1 MASTRAFSTVPRSI
15 HRYTTVAAQSFAIP
29 PPIAGAF
36 KFSRQHL
43 RPRGLITFA
52 TRRRILDRRRIPP
65 TTTTRLCSTSKTV
78 QDEFLEEHR
87 QVVVSYITDLE
98 GDMPYLQRYVNVSK
112 VLQFSP
118 TSLSESSSTTEFP
131 YDEFIDF
138 TTDNAMLVFGGDLWD
153 KGGFDLYVAR
163 QLLDLKRRY
172 PNRVFF
178 VCGNRDINKLRILQ
192 EMGWE
197 QRDNGK
203 IPDHPGIMWFQGT
216 GRVGDPEGPLPSSDP
231 VERLKWILGNT
242 MGSPDAFELRKNEL
256 EWEREQQEDEDDST
270 TPAVTE
276 FDVVQSYRRSCHPNG
291 EMGQFLANSHLALSI
306 GSLLVLHGALP
317 LTEEFMAPHHNRND
331 SSVWDDLTF
340 CMPWIQSGESA
351 ANDYDVKSI
360 DDWLDALNVFCHDR
374 IQEWS
379 QEIQRLESTGEEPNI
394 WSHKGGYDYGPSYS
408 RIIQYG
414 MGMTPDR
421 RKNPTVVYNSF
432 TPQGMPH
439 AFDPEA
445 ESMAMAQSTR
455 EFFDRT
461 NVELILTGHKPQGDM
476 PNPIRVDSSSWVL
489 CCDTS
494 YSGETVWIANENE
507 EEEHRSNIGRGE
519 SLSFRG
525 EHAVSEVLVT
535 ISMDDESQNASQLE
549 SVICHGVLSD
559 GKEYETVNLLH
570 HKDNS
575 TIGQIAPDSAV
586 PSISE
591 SPHQGRWWTKSI
603 FSNGSSLF
611 HAGEGFNVW
620 NYVSNQDTQSSS

>member
-1 MASTRAFSTVPRSI
+1 MAWIRAFSTIPWSLHRSTI
-15 HRYTTVAAQSFAIP
+15 LVTAPVANTVFA
-29 PPIAGAF
+29 
-36 KFSRQHL
+36 RQG
-43 RPRGLITFA
+43 RPRGLSTFARRRKIPDRRITFTA
-52 TRRRILDRRRIPP
+52 RF
-65 TTTTRLCSTSKTV
+65 CSTAKTV
-78 QDEFLEEHR
+78 QDEFLKEQK
-87 QVVVSYITDLE
+87 QVFITYLTDLE
-98 GDMPYLQRYVNVSK
+98 GDKPYLDRYVKISK
-112 VLQFSP
+112 VLRFSSP
-118 TSLSESSSTTEFP
+118 SSESTTEFP
-131 YDEFIDF
+131 YDKCIDF
-138 TTDNAMLVFGGDLWD
+138 ATDNSMLVFGGDLWD

-203 IPDHPGIMWFQGT
+203 IPDHPGLMWFQGT

-256 EWEREQQEDEDDST
+256 EWEREQQDTSAA
-270 TPAVTE
+270 PVTD

-291 EMGQFLANSHLALSI
+291 EMGKFLTNSHLALSI
-306 GSLLVLHGALP
+306 GTLLVLHGALP
-317 LTEEFMAPHHNRND
+317 LTDEYMAPHHNSSN

-340 CMPWIQSGESA
+340 CMPWIKPGESA
-351 ANDYDVKSI
+351 AKDYGIKSI
-360 DDWLDALNVFCHDR
+360 DDWLDALNTFCHDR
-374 IQEWS
+374 IQEWN
-379 QEIQRLESTGEEPNI
+379 QEIQRLESTGEGPQI
-394 WSHKGGYDYGPSYS
+394 WAHKGGYDHGPSYAG
-408 RIIQYG
+408 IIQYG

-445 ESMAMAQSTR
+445 ENIAMAQCTR

-476 PNPIRVDSSSWVL
+476 PSPIRVDSSAWVL

-494 YSGETVWIANENE
+494 YSGDTIWIQNKNDEDGD
-507 EEEHRSNIGRGE
+507 RSNIGRGE

-525 EHAVSEVLVT
+525 EHAVSEVLVS
-535 ISMDDESQNASQLE
+535 ISVDDQNQNASRLD

-559 GKEYETVNLLH
+559 GREYETVNLLD
-570 HKDNS
+570 HKNNS
-575 TIGQIAPDSAV
+575 TIGKIAPDAAV
-586 PSISE
+586 PSISD
-591 SPHQGRWWTKSI
+591 SPHQGRWWTKTI

-611 HAGEGFNVW
+611 HAGEGFNAW
-620 NYVSNQDTQSSS
+620 NYISKQETQT